1 MKAKLLLAATLL
13 VAFFGTVSAQDYHPF
28 LNNSSWV
35 INDWVSCCM
44 PPEVHTIEEGTA
56 TIIGDYTY
64 TMFNDPFPTQDSG
77 AVIPTVYLR
86 EDVAAKKVY
95 KRVDGVD
102 TLLYDFSLE
111 NGDTVSQYGFT
122 FTATVDQIAVN
133 DGVRKRIT
141 LRSVELYHD
150 EQLKQIWIEG
160 VGTTAHPFYPERNM
174 YAVASSGGGYQI
186 RTRCSFQNGEHI
198 YGNANCAPS
207 SALSTATATL
217 SQSNITFTPNPVVTQ
232 LTISSDLDLQNVTLK
247 LYNAQGQ
254 LVRETANLNGKLLV
268 INRENLATGL
278 YVAQLSKDGKLL
290 KTAKLMVN

>member
-1 MKAKLLLAATLL
+1 MKAKLLLATTLL
-13 VAFFGTVSAQDYHPF
+13 LAFFGTATAQYHPF
-28 LNNSSWV
+28 LNNSSWIV
-35 INDWVSCCM
+35 NDWVSCCM
-44 PPEVHTIEEGTA
+44 PPEVHTIQEGTA
-56 TIIGDYTY
+56 LVIGDYTY
-64 TMFNDPFPTQDSG
+64 TVFNDPFPTQDSG

-86 EDVAAKKVY
+86 EDVAAQKVY

-174 YAVASSGGGYQI
+174 YTVASSGGGYQI
-186 RTRCSFQNGEHI
+186 RTRCSFQNGEHVF
-198 YGNANCAPS
+198 GNANCAPS
-207 SALSTATATL
+207 SALSTTTETTL
-217 SQSNITFTPNPVVTQ
+217 GSRITFTPNPVVTQ
-232 LTISSDLDLQNVTLK
+232 LTISSQLELQNATLR

-254 LVRETANLNGKLLV
+254 LVRETAYLNGKSLV
-268 INRENLATGL
+268 VNRDNLIAGL
-278 YVAQLSKDGKLL
+278 YVAQLFKDGNLL
-290 KTAKLMVN
+290 KTAKLIVD

>member
-1 MKAKLLLAATLL
+1 MKAKLLLATALL
-13 VAFFGTVSAQDYHPF
+13 LAFFGTATAQYHPF
-28 LNNSSWV
+28 LNNSSWIV
-35 INDWVSCCM
+35 NDWVSCCM
-44 PPEVHTIEEGTA
+44 PPEVHTIQEGTA
-56 TIIGDYTY
+56 TVIGDYTY

-86 EDVAAKKVY
+86 EDVAAQKVY

-174 YAVASSGGGYQI
+174 YVVASSGGGYQI
-186 RTRCSFQNGEHI
+186 RTRCSFQNGEHVF
-198 YGNANCAPS
+198 GNANCAPS
-207 SALSTATATL
+207 SALSTTSETTL
-217 SQSNITFTPNPVVTQ
+217 ESNITFTPNPMVTQ
-232 LTISSDLDLQNVTLK
+232 LTISSTLELQNATLR

-254 LVRETANLNGKLLV
+254 LVRETANLNGKSLV
-268 INRENLATGL
+268 VNRDNLAAGL
-278 YVAQLSKDGKLL
+278 YVAQLFKDGKLL
-290 KTAKLMVN
+290 KTAKFIVD

>member
-1 MKAKLLLAATLL
+1 MKAKLLLATALL
-13 VAFFGTVSAQDYHPF
+13 LAFFGTATAQYHPF
-28 LNNSSWV
+28 LNNSSWIV
-35 INDWVSCCM
+35 NDWVSCCM
-44 PPEVHTIEEGTA
+44 PPEVHTIQEGTA
-56 TIIGDYTY
+56 TVIGDYTY

-86 EDVAAKKVY
+86 EDGAAKKVY

-141 LRSVELYHD
+141 LRSVELYHG

-186 RTRCSFQNGEHI
+186 RTRCSFQNGEHVF
-198 YGNANCAPS
+198 GNANCVPT
-207 SALSTATATL
+207 STLATQ
-217 SQSNITFTPNPVVTQ
+217 SQTAVVKQIVLAPNPFATEM
-232 LTISSDLDLQNVTLK
+232 TISSETALQNASFK
-247 LYNAQGQ
+247 LYDAQGRLVQQ
-254 LVRETANLNGKLLV
+254 LENINGKTAT
-268 INRENLATGL
+268 IKRENLNSGW
-278 YVAQLSKDGKLL
+278 YVGQLFENGKPI
-290 KTAKLMVN
+290 KTAKVIIQ